1 MMVNAGYLLEL
12 LSTVNYAFNF
22 YIYVLTAAPFRAVLR
37 GLCVCSPARWGRGE
51 ALGGNTV
58 PLRTVSTLG

>member
-1 MMVNAGYLLEL
+1 MVNAGHLLEL

-37 GLCVCSPARWGRGE
+37 RLCVCAPARWGRE
-51 ALGGNTV
+51 VALGGNSV
-58 PLRTVSTLG
+58 PLRTMSTLG